1 MRRRLLRPAP
11 VSVTKTHQ
19 RQEFAMKQTV
29 PLRNLIAQG
38 DCTNLMA
45 GMPARSVDFILTDP
59 PYLVRYK
66 DRTGRSLAND
76 DNADWLEPA
85 AQQMFRV
92 LKNDSLCVSFYG
104 WTQTDRFISAWR
116 AAGFR
121 IVGHIVFRKRYA
133 SKARFVSYTH
143 ESAYV
148 LAKGRPALPDNPP
161 ADVIDWVYTGN
172 RLHPTQKP
180 VAVLKPLIEAFC
192 PTGGLVLDPF
202 CGSGSTLAAARA
214 AGRDWLGMELDPA
227 YHRVASDRLAA

>member
-1 MRRRLLRPAP
+1 
-11 VSVTKTHQ
+11 
-19 RQEFAMKQTV
+19 MKQTV
-29 PLRNLIAQG
+29 PLRNVIAQG
-38 DCTNLMA
+38 DCINLMA

-85 AQQMFRV
+85 AQQMYRV
-92 LKNDSLCVSFYG
+92 LKADSLCVSFYG

-133 SKARFVSYTH
+133 SKARFVSSTH

-148 LAKGRPALPDNPP
+148 LAKGRPALPDHPP

-180 VAVLKPLIEAFC
+180 VAILKPLIEAFC
-192 PTGGLVLDPF
+192 PHDGLVLDPF

-227 YHRVASDRLAA
+227 YHRIASGRLAA